1 MSKYIVYKHTF
12 PNNKI
17 YIGITSQKNPEV
29 RWGKQGGGYRNH
41 YPIWYAIQKYG
52 WNNIK
57 HEIIYDD
64 LSEEEA
70 KQKEIELIA
79 LYNSTNHQFGYNVSP
94 GGDSVSELTKIKL
107 SKMRKGHFT
116 SEETKRKIGIANSKA
131 LKGRKLS
138 AETVE
143 KIRQS
148 HLGKKYKP
156 MSEEGRENIRKAQL
170 GKKLSEEHKQKI
182 SKANKGK
189 IISEEQRLASSIR
202 MKEHNCMSDPEIVE
216 KMKQSL
222 KKTQKERTAKRLA
235 TMQER
240 YPDGLKQTEESN
252 RKRSEAL
259 KGKTKSE
266 ETKQKMRK
274 PKSPE
279 TVEKM
284 RLAQKRSHEARK
296 LGITY
301 KEYLKQLE
309 NEE

>member
-1 MSKYIVYKHTF
+1 MSKYVVYKHTF
-12 PNNKI
+12 PNNKV

-29 RWGKQGGGYRNH
+29 RWGKHGGGYKNH

-52 WNNIK
+52 WENII
-57 HEIIYDD
+57 HEIVYDN
-64 LSEEEA
+64 LSEDEA

-79 LYNSTNHQFGYNVSP
+79 LYNSTNHEFGYNVSP

-107 SKMRKGHFT
+107 SKIHRGHSV
-116 SEETKRKIGIANSKA
+116 SEDTKHKIGVANSKA

-138 AETVE
+138 NETKE
-143 KIRQS
+143 KIRQG

-156 MSEEGRENIRKAQL
+156 MSEKGKENIRQAQL

-182 SKANKGK
+182 SKSNKGK

-202 MKEHNCMSDPEIVE
+202 MKEHNCMSNPEVVE

-222 KKTQKERTAKRLA
+222 KRTQKERTAKRLA
-235 TMQER
+235 TMKER

-252 RKRSEAL
+252 RKRSDAL
-259 KGKTKSE
+259 KGKPKSE

-301 KEYLKQLE
+301 QEYLKQLDGQE
-309 NEE
+309 